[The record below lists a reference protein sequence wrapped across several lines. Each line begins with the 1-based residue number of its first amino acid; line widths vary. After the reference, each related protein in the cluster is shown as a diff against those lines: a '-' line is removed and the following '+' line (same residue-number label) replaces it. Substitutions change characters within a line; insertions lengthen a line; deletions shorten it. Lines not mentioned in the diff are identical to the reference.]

1 MLPEEERIKND
12 LSINEDGWCTKLT
25 EDNQCSIYKDRPEVC
40 RVSKEYELTAAICNI
55 WMDEDKSEYPRVE
68 YAEEEDEA
76 TDN

>member
-1 MLPEEERIKND
+1 MLPEDEREKND

-25 EDNQCSIYKDRPEVC
+25 EDNQCSIYEERPDVC
-40 RVSKEYELTAAICNI
+40 RVSNDYEITAAICNI

-68 YAEEEDEA
+68 YAKKEDEA